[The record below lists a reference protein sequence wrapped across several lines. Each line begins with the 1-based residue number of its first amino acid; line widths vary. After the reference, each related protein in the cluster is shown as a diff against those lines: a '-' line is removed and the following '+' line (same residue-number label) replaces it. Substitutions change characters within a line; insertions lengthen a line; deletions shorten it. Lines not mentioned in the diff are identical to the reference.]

1 MQINLQEQQQTSR
14 QEGYHNRTAN
24 NAMEFSM
31 AFANLEKATAEYL
44 STVANLTIENST
56 LTYQV
61 ALYTNRLSTK
71 ESDNMVLQTAIK
83 NLQG

>member
-1 MQINLQEQQQTSR
+1 
-14 QEGYHNRTAN
+14 
-24 NAMEFSM
+24 MEFSM

-44 STVANLTIENST
+44 STVTNLTIENST

-71 ESDNMVLQTAIK
+71 ESDNMALQTAIK